1 MLTRSYLEKLNR
13 TLGFLLLSE
22 TDRPVGTRYLLLDF
36 FGVIQGVFQAGL
48 HQTGLEAEALQP
60 QRSMS
65 GHR

>member
-1 MLTRSYLEKLNR
+1 MFKTGETEQSSGSLH
-13 TLGFLLLSE
+13 LSE

-36 FGVIQGVFQAGL
+36 FGVIQGVFQARL

-60 QRSMS
+60 ERTLS